1 MTDSKTTFTSS
12 FGASITELLDTLR
25 SGNYPYLHL
34 ADSKGVIGD
43 KTLLA
48 AAHRNSELKRYV
60 IALTKVGYHV
70 YHVVD
75 GVARF
80 VREDHI
86 PKMWHSVRDGNYQVS
101 DEGLIYKLEEPVAG
115 GPTNNLV
122 VIFSSI
128 GGDIFGNGLSRYFT
142 MNFKSI
148 QKHLPADTAILRIA
162 DIGGAVGSFYLD
174 TQSAPHNSKRV
185 TNLIEAVRHERHL
198 GKESVITYGASKG
211 ATGALYQALTNG
223 YRCVCVEPI
232 VNDAYYETAFGDTHF
247 TRDGVFLKSK
257 EEFFNEAMEQHERT
271 IVHTS
276 AFASSSIV
284 VVYSDQSPQAPYI
297 RETLG
302 GHNTAAVSLVNFR
315 HPSISDHP
323 DVSPNSL
330 NLISMYLNMMCY
342 RFPFGGGHFG
352 LSCMTP

>member
-1 MTDSKTTFTSS
+1 MTASKTTLTSS
-12 FGASITELLDTLR
+12 FVAPITELIETLR
-25 SGNYPYLHL
+25 DGNYVYLHL
-34 ADSKGVIGD
+34 ADTKNLIGD

-48 AAHRNSELKRYV
+48 ASHRNSELKRYV
-60 IALTKVGYHV
+60 VALAKAGYYV

-75 GVARF
+75 GVVRF

-86 PKMWHSVRDGNYQVS
+86 PKMWHSVRDGDYQVS
-101 DEGLIYKLEEPVAG
+101 DEGVVYKIEEPVAG

-142 MNFKSI
+142 MNFRSI
-148 QKHLPADTAILRIA
+148 QKHVPADTAILRIA
-162 DIGGAVGSFYLD
+162 DIGGVVGSFYLD
-174 TQSAPHNSKRV
+174 TLHVPNNSKRI
-185 TNLIEAVRHERHL
+185 TSLIESVRHERQI
-198 GKESVITYGASKG
+198 GKKSVITYGASKG
-211 ATGALYQALTNG
+211 ASGALYQALTSG

-247 TRDGVFLKSK
+247 TRDGIFLKSK
-257 EEFFNEAMEQHERT
+257 EEFFTEAMTQHEKS
-271 IVHTS
+271 V
-276 AFASSSIV
+276 ADASTFDTGSIV
-284 VVYSDQSPQAPYI
+284 VVYSDQSPQSAYI

-302 GHNTAAVSLVNFR
+302 GHITAAVSLVNFR

-330 NLISMYLNMMCY
+330 NLVSMYLNMMCY
-342 RFPFGGGHFG
+342 GLPFGGGHFG
-352 LSCMTP
+352 LKCLAP